1 MKIFT
6 MPRKRGNRYRSASMV
21 ELSYWDILEI
31 VFGRE
36 IEMTV
41 PNEMVVVRTA
51 FPFSLSAGKETKS
64 QEREN
69 GK

>member
-1 MKIFT
+1 MFT
-6 MPRKRGNRYRSASMV
+6 MPRKRGNRYRSASIV
-21 ELSYWDILEI
+21 ELSWWDLFG
-31 VFGRE
+31 VAFGRE
-36 IEMTV
+36 IEMMV
-41 PNEMVVVRTA
+41 PNEMVVMRTT